1 MECMKITVCMY
12 TTKNA
17 QVRTG
22 TEEINTKN
30 NMVSDFI
37 KLQIIKKKI
46 AVLI

>member
-1 MECMKITVCMY
+1 MFY
-12 TTKNA
+12 TTNNA

-37 KLQIIKKKI
+37 KLQKKKK
-46 AVLI
+46 LQY